1 VNKFLA
7 CPLLVLAPCLSAQN
21 VLFDFDNAPPYT
33 PLPINVTAQGV
44 TAHLSA
50 TGAGYSIQSISAVPV
65 VPLGFTGNI
74 VYPSSVF
81 AADLLISFTRT
92 LTAFSIQYSPQELGC
107 DDSARMRVTAFRGSV
122 QVGTNTHTAQN
133 PGTWPV
139 DTLACAFPQGFDNV
153 VIHYDA
159 PPPTCHDYGV
169 IFICDNMNITLA
181 PAGAFTMAGPGC
193 AGSLPASTLVANEVP
208 RIGTLLQVTVDHLP
222 LDAAFLF
229 TGYSNTVSAFGPLPL
244 DASVLGMPGCTGY
257 ASIDAVNFLNGSGG
271 AAVFSLNVPHSLALV
286 GMRVWQQALVPD
298 PAAGNPLQ
306 AVLSDAAALLIG
318 Q

>member
-1 VNKFLA
+1 V
-7 CPLLVLAPCLSAQN
+7 AP
-21 VLFDFDNAPPYT
+21 V
-33 PLPINVTAQGV
+33 
-44 TAHLSA
+44 
-50 TGAGYSIQSISAVPV
+50 
-65 VPLGFTGNI
+65 GFSGQF

-81 AADLLISFTRT
+81 AADLTVDFSVP
-92 LTAFSIQYSPQELGC
+92 LTAFSTLYAPDELAC
-107 DDSARMRVTAFRGSV
+107 DDSARMRVTAYRNGAW
-122 QVGTNTHTAQN
+122 VGTETTTASN
-133 PGTWPV
+133 PGTYPV
-139 DTLACAFPQGFDNV
+139 STLACAFALGFDRV

-181 PAGAFTMAGPGC
+181 PAGAFTMEGPGC

-257 ASIDAVNFLNGSGG
+257 ASIDAVNFLSGANGS
-271 AAVFSLNVPHSLALV
+271 AMFSLNVPHSLALV